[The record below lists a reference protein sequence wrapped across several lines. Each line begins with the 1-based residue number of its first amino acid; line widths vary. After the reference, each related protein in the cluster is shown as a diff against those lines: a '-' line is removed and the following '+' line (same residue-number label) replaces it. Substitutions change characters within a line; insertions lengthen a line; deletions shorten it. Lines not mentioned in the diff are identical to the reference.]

1 LSKIGAARS
10 PLVGICGVAIG
21 KFNVIAGIIR
31 ESIGDGSWEGERDD
45 NGVTSEAGTET
56 VVDARSNGERL
67 KGVNGERSPDLE

>member
-1 LSKIGAARS
+1 M
-10 PLVGICGVAIG
+10 
-21 KFNVIAGIIR
+21 IAGIIR

-67 KGVNGERSPDLE
+67 NEVNGERSLERE